1 LIQLILVLLPACYL
15 LGESK
20 RQTTQKVLIMNYLQ
34 SHIKITLVSIFT
46 LALMLGFTSTSQA
59 HCDRV
64 NGPVATD
71 ARKALET
78 GDLSHALIW
87 VTDQQ
92 AEELKSTFEQSL
104 KVYTKGDES
113 QELAERHFMSETV
126 RLHREAEG
134 MPFTG
139 LKPAQESSE
148 DIQTAEQ
155 ALESGD
161 LAPVTDLLAEEIRQK
176 TNELYQDAMEAKDS
190 SEQNVEAG
198 RQWVDAYVKYIVYV
212 HSLHQKIQADPAHG
226 VGHN

>member
-1 LIQLILVLLPACYL
+1 MKYL
-15 LGESK
+15 E
-20 RQTTQKVLIMNYLQ
+20 
-34 SHIKITLVSIFT
+34 SHIKTTLASIFT
-46 LALMLGFTSTSQA
+46 LVFMLGFASTSQA

-104 KVYTKGDES
+104 EVYTKGNES
-113 QELAERHFMSETV
+113 QELAVRYFISETV

-139 LKPAQESSE
+139 LKPAQPSSK
-148 DIQTAEQ
+148 DIQIAEQ
-155 ALESGD
+155 ALVSGE
-161 LAPVTDLLAEEIRQK
+161 LAPVTDMLANEIQK
-176 TNELYQDAMEAKDS
+176 KTSELYSKAMEAKSKKDNS
-190 SEQNVEAG
+190 VEAG
-198 RQWVDAYVKYIVYV
+198 REWVDAYVKYIVYV
-212 HSLHQKIQADPAHG
+212 HKLYQKIQAGPAHG
-226 VGHN
+226 VGE